1 MRISRSDRSLIG
13 QWWLSID
20 RPLVASLLALAAI
33 GVVLSLASSPA
44 VAIRK
49 GLSPLY
55 FAERH
60 MLFIGIG
67 VVVMLAVS
75 MLSPRA
81 IRRFALLLFI
91 AAIAGMIAV
100 LTTGDEINGARR
112 WLRIAGF
119 SLQPSE
125 LAKPAF
131 AVLAAWAFSESER
144 RPDMPGLPISFGLLG
159 LLLILLVLQ
168 PDIGQS
174 LLVTAVWLALFLL
187 TGRSGLW
194 ALGLGGAV
202 AMGTAAAYASFAHV
216 RSRIDRFLAPVRGDN
231 SQLDRA
237 NQSFAEGGLLGRGP
251 GEGTI
256 KTVLPDAHTDF
267 SYAVVAEEFGAI
279 ACLLLLLL
287 IATVVLRPL
296 LRAIGERDGFKRHG
310 AVGLALLIGFQ
321 ALINLGTNVGLLPAK
336 GMTLPFVSV
345 GGSSTLAVAI
355 TCGMLIALS
364 RRRVAPERFNSPELG
379 ANAGP
384 LGAIRSGA

>member
-1 MRISRSDRSLIG
+1 MRISRADRSLIG

-20 RPLVASLLALAAI
+20 RPLVAALLALAAA

-55 FAERH
+55 FAERQ
-60 MLFIGIG
+60 MAFTGLG
-67 VVVMLAVS
+67 VIVMLAVS

-81 IRRFALLLFI
+81 IRRFALALFV
-91 AAIAGMIAV
+91 AAIAGMVAV
-100 LTTGDEINGARR
+100 VTIGDEINGARR

-131 AVLAAWAFSESER
+131 AVLAAWAFAESER
-144 RPDMPGLPISFGLLG
+144 RPDMPGLPIAIVLLG
-159 LLLILLVLQ
+159 IMLTLLVMQ

-174 LLVTAVWLALFLL
+174 LLVAGVWIALFLL
-187 TGRSGLW
+187 AGRSGLW

-216 RSRIDRFLAPVRGDN
+216 RTRIDRFLAPVRGDN

-237 NQSFAEGGLLGRGP
+237 HQAFAEGGLFGRGP

-267 SYAVVAEEFGAI
+267 VFAVVAEEFGAI
-279 ACLLLLLL
+279 ACLFLVLLF
-287 IATVVLRPL
+287 ATVVLRPI
-296 LRAIGERDGFKRHG
+296 LRAAGERDGFKRYA
-310 AVGLALLIGFQ
+310 AVALALLVGFQ

-355 TCGMLIALS
+355 ACGMLIALS
-364 RRRVAPERFNSPELG
+364 RRRRSERFNLPELA
-379 ANAGP
+379 ANTGP
-384 LGAIRSGA
+384 PGAIRSGV

>member
-1 MRISRSDRSLIG
+1 MQFARTDRSVLG
-13 QWWLSID
+13 RWWLSID
-20 RPLVASLLALAAI
+20 RPLVGSLLALASI
-33 GVVLSLASSPA
+33 GIVLSLAASPG
-44 VAIRK
+44 VAIKK
-49 GLSPLY
+49 GLPPFY
-55 FAERH
+55 FVERQ
-60 MLFIGIG
+60 MLFTAAG
-67 VVVMLAVS
+67 VAIMLAVS
-75 MLSPRA
+75 FLSPRA
-81 IRRFALLLFI
+81 IRRLALALFI
-91 AAIAGMIAV
+91 AAIGGMIAV
-100 LTTGDEINGARR
+100 LSVGDEINGARR

-131 AVLAAWAFSESER
+131 VVLAAWALSESER
-144 RPDMPGLPISFGLLG
+144 RPDMPGLPIAVVLLAVM
-159 LLLILLVLQ
+159 LTLLVMQ

-174 LLVTAVWLALFLL
+174 LLVAGVWIALFLL
-187 TGRSGLW
+187 SGRSGLW

-216 RSRIDRFLAPVRGDN
+216 RVRIDRFLAPVRGDN

-237 NQSFAEGGLLGRGP
+237 YQAFAEGGLFGRGP

-267 SYAVVAEEFGAI
+267 VFAVVAEEFGVI
-279 ACLLLLLL
+279 ACIFLVLLL
-287 IATVVLRPL
+287 ANVVLRPL
-296 LRAIGERDGFKRHG
+296 LRAAVETDGFSRYA
-310 AVGLALLIGFQ
+310 AVALALLIGFQ
-321 ALINLGTNVGLLPAK
+321 ALINLGANVGLLPAK

-355 TCGMLIALS
+355 ACGMLIALS
-364 RRRVAPERFNSPELG
+364 RRRRSERFNLPELA

>member
-1 MRISRSDRSLIG
+1 MRIARSDRSLIG
-13 QWWLSID
+13 QWWLAID
-20 RPLVASLLALAAI
+20 RPLVAALLALAAV

-44 VAIRK
+44 MAIRK
-49 GLSPLY
+49 GLPPLY
-55 FAERH
+55 FAERQ
-60 MLFIGIG
+60 MLFTGLG
-67 VVVMLAVS
+67 VACMLAVS

-81 IRRFALLLFI
+81 IRRFALALFI
-91 AAIAGMIAV
+91 AAVAGMIAV
-100 LTTGDEINGARR
+100 VAIGDEINGARR

-131 AVLAAWAFSESER
+131 VVLAAWAFSESER
-144 RPDMPGLPISFGLLG
+144 RPDMPGLAIAVCLLG
-159 LLLILLVLQ
+159 LMLTLLVMQ

-174 LLVTAVWLALFLL
+174 LLVAGVWIALFLL
-187 TGRSGLW
+187 SGRSGVW

-216 RSRIDRFLAPVRGDN
+216 RGRIDRFVAPARGDN

-237 NQSFAEGGLLGRGP
+237 YQSFAEGGLFGRGP

-267 SYAVVAEEFGAI
+267 VFAVVAEEFGAI
-279 ACLLLLLL
+279 ACLFLVFL
-287 IATVVLRPL
+287 IATVTLRPL
-296 LRAIGERDGFKRHG
+296 LRAIGERDGFRRHG
-310 AVGLALLIGFQ
+310 AVALALLVGFQ

-355 TCGMLIALS
+355 ACGMLIALS
-364 RRRVAPERFNSPELG
+364 RRRAAPERFNSPEL
-379 ANAGP
+379 AVNAGP
-384 LGAIRSGA
+384 GGAIRSGA